1 VGVCLTYAFQ
11 QLSVLLAWDS
21 WIWRFSCCDV
31 YKLDDPPQ
39 ALISLLDP
47 VSVAA
52 FESECQE
59 VRLKGSWGCNNTFT
73 NSGRKAKG
81 TKKKATP

>member
-1 VGVCLTYAFQ
+1 MDVCLTYTFQ

-31 YKLDDPPQ
+31 HKHDVLSQ
-39 ALISLLDP
+39 ALISLLYP

-52 FESECQE
+52 FEYEMSRGHAEGE
-59 VRLKGSWGCNNTFT
+59 LGV
-73 NSGRKAKG
+73 
-81 TKKKATP
+81 

>member
-1 VGVCLTYAFQ
+1 MDVCLTYALQ

-31 YKLDDPPQ
+31 CKFDDLSQ
-39 ALISLLDP
+39 VLISLLDP

-52 FESECQE
+52 FESEMSRGHAE
-59 VRLKGSWGCNNTFT
+59 GELGV
-73 NSGRKAKG
+73 
-81 TKKKATP
+81 